1 MKYNF
6 KIGDKKGFLTRV
18 DMTLAVTKIFRDI
31 EKEFMKTKYAI
42 ILLALDSEFRTL
54 SQLRRM
60 AHPDVMDITSD
71 SITTFLIELES
82 MGLIESKRDGSKHRV
97 YRRLTRKDIN
107 NKRWSE

>member
-6 KIGDKKGFLTRV
+6 KLGDRKGFLTRV
-18 DMTLAVTKIFRDI
+18 DMTLDIIKTFRDI
-31 EKEFMKTKYAI
+31 EKEYMKTNYAI

-54 SQLRRM
+54 SQLRRIS
-60 AHPDVMDITSD
+60 HPDVMEITSD